1 MRTYIL
7 RRLLYAIP
15 TLIGISMI
23 VFAVSRLAPGD
34 PIELYTFGN
43 PDITQEDLARLRAA
57 YGLDKPIP
65 LQYVD
70 WVTRVVR
77 LDFGLSIIYPSQPA
91 AKLIIDRIPN
101 TLQLAVAALILQ
113 LTIGIPLGIIA
124 ALNRG
129 RIIDQI
135 TRFFS
140 TIGQAVPDFWMG
152 LVLIIVFSVQLRLLP
167 SQGMLTIGKD
177 QWDLADR
184 LKHLIMPAAVL
195 AFGGIAIYA
204 RLLRTEMLEI
214 IRQDYIRTAEAK
226 GLSHRAVV
234 AGHALRNA
242 FIPMVTALGGILA
255 FVIGGALVI
264 EQVFTWPGVGQLT
277 FQSAVAKDY
286 PVVMAGV
293 MISSTL
299 LVISY
304 LLRDIAYAV
313 VDPRIKVE

>member
-1 MRTYIL
+1 MRKYIL

-15 TLIGISMI
+15 TLIGISVI
-23 VFAVSRLAPGD
+23 VFAVSRMAPGD

-43 PDITQEDLARLRAA
+43 PDVTQEDLARLKAR
-57 YGLDKPIP
+57 YGLDQPIP
-65 LQYVD
+65 IQYVN
-70 WVTRVVR
+70 WVVKAVQ
-77 LDFGLSIIYPSQPA
+77 LDFGLSILYPSQPA

-101 TLQLAVAALILQ
+101 TMQLALAALFLQ
-113 LTIGIPLGIIA
+113 LTIGVPLGIIA

-129 RIIDQI
+129 KIIDQL

-152 LVLIIVFSVQLRLLP
+152 LILIIVFAVQLRILP

-177 QWDLADR
+177 VWDIGDR
-184 LKHLIMPAAVL
+184 LKHLIMPASVL
-195 AFGGIAIYA
+195 AFGGIAIFA
-204 RLLRTEMLEI
+204 RLLRTETLEV

-226 GLSHRAVV
+226 GLSERAVV
-234 AGHALRNA
+234 TRHALRNA
-242 FIPMVTALGGILA
+242 FIPMVTALGGVLA

-293 MISSTL
+293 MISSLL
-299 LVISY
+299 LVVSY
-304 LLRDIAYAV
+304 LMRDIAYV
-313 VDPRIKVE
+313 MVDPRIKVN

>member
-34 PIELYTFGN
+34 PVELYTFGN

-57 YGLDKPIP
+57 HGLDKPIP

-70 WVTRVVR
+70 WVSRVVR

-101 TLQLAVAALILQ
+101 TLQLALAALFLQ
-113 LTIGIPLGIIA
+113 LAIGIPLGILA

-129 RIIDQI
+129 RIIDQL

-152 LVLIIVFSVQLRLLP
+152 LVLIVVFSVQLRLLP

-177 QWDLADR
+177 QWDMADR
-184 LKHLIMPAAVL
+184 LKHLIMPAMVL

>member
-1 MRTYIL
+1 
-7 RRLLYAIP
+7 
-15 TLIGISMI
+15 MI

-34 PIELYTFGN
+34 PVELYTFGN
-43 PDITQEDLARLRAA
+43 PDITQADLARLRAA
-57 YGLDKPIP
+57 YGLDKSIP

-70 WVTRVVR
+70 WVSRVVR

-91 AKLIIDRIPN
+91 ARLIIERIPN
-101 TLQLAVAALILQ
+101 TLQLAVAALFLQ
-113 LTIGIPLGIIA
+113 LAIGIPLGIIA

-129 RIIDQI
+129 RIIDQV

-152 LVLIIVFSVQLRLLP
+152 LVLIIIFSVQLRLLP

-214 IRQDYIRTAEAK
+214 IGQDYIRTAEAK
-226 GLSHRAVV
+226 GLSWRVV
-234 AGHALRNA
+234 VTRHALRNA

-313 VDPRIKVE
+313 VDPRIKVS

>member
-1 MRTYIL
+1 VRTYVL

-34 PIELYTFGN
+34 PVELYTFGN

-70 WVTRVVR
+70 WVSRVVR

-101 TLQLAVAALILQ
+101 TLQLALAALFLQ
-113 LTIGIPLGIIA
+113 LAIGIPLGILA

-129 RIIDQI
+129 RIIDQL

>member
-1 MRTYIL
+1 MRTYVL

-34 PIELYTFGN
+34 PVELYTFGN

-70 WVTRVVR
+70 WVSRVVR
-77 LDFGLSIIYPSQPA
+77 LDFGLSILYPSQPA
-91 AKLIIDRIPN
+91 AKLIVDRIPN
-101 TLQLAVAALILQ
+101 TLQLALAALFLQ
-113 LTIGIPLGIIA
+113 LAIGIPLGILA

-129 RIIDQI
+129 RIIDQL

-152 LVLIIVFSVQLRLLP
+152 LVLIIVFSVQLKLLP

-184 LKHLIMPAAVL
+184 LKHLIMPALVL

>member
-1 MRTYIL
+1 MRTYVL

-34 PIELYTFGN
+34 PITLYTFGN
-43 PDITQEDLARLRAA
+43 PDITQEDLRQLRAA
-57 YGLDKPIP
+57 YGLDKPMP

-70 WVTRVVR
+70 WVSKVVR

-101 TLQLAVAALILQ
+101 TLQLAVAALFLQ
-113 LTIGIPLGIIA
+113 LAIGIPLGIVA

-129 RIIDQI
+129 RIIDQL

-167 SQGMLTIGKD
+167 SQGILTIGKD

-195 AFGGIAIYA
+195 SFTGIAIYA

-214 IRQDYIRTAEAK
+214 IGQDYIRTAEAK

-299 LVISY
+299 LVLSY

-313 VDPRIKVE
+313 VDPRIKVD